1 MNKTGIGEII
11 KKELKENPGRPF
23 IIAFMILLIIAAAE
37 LAVGNSTIAN
47 KLAEIAYYYLV
58 IGVVLTIYSVVR
70 EERRKIKE
78 RSKEGASG
86 PSTAVS
92 RGLSDPSTAVGVGV
106 FHFRVLVSPGEPPQ
120 LWPGYPRL
128 NTNKTTTT

>member
-1 MNKTGIGEII
+1 MSREGIAEII

-23 IIAFMILLIIAAAE
+23 IIAFMILLIIAATE
-37 LAVGNSTIAN
+37 LAIGNTAAAN

-58 IGVVLTIYSVVR
+58 IGVILTIYTVVK
-70 EERRKIKE
+70 EERRKM
-78 RSKEGASG
+78 RQSSKEGASG

-106 FHFRVLVSPGEPPQ
+106 F
-120 LWPGYPRL
+120 
-128 NTNKTTTT
+128 